1 MPVATLPKRTEIPVE
16 QTWNLESMYS
26 DNSLWE
32 KDYEWVGEHLPGL
45 EAYKERLAES
55 AKMLHGVLKM
65 QDNVGMKLENVVVYS
80 YMRQDEDTTNS
91 FYQAYQDKGFSL
103 YARFNSSVSFVKPE
117 IIALPE
123 EKLQQFYQD
132 EPGLETYRHYIEELR
147 REREH
152 VRSAEVEELL
162 AASGEMA
169 QGPDSIYS
177 MLSNADMKFPT
188 VTDENGDE
196 IELTKGRFVELLESP
211 DRNVR
216 KAAFEAFYDKLGSYA
231 NTIAASYASSVKGN
245 VFYARARKYKNALEA
260 SLSPNNIP
268 VEVYDNLV
276 TTVNANLD
284 KMHRYMA
291 LRKKLLGVSDLQMYD
306 IYTPLIPSAK
316 RKIGY
321 QEACET
327 VLKAFAPLGEDYV
340 AEVERGIQS
349 RWIDVYENVGKT
361 SGAYS
366 SGSYQ
371 SQPFIL
377 MNYQDNLDNMYTLAH
392 ELGHS
397 LHTLYSNRNQPFVY
411 AGYTLFV
418 AEVASTTNENLLT
431 HYLLQQPMDKDT
443 RLYLINNELEKYRGT
458 LFRQTLFAEFERET
472 HARVESGEALTAEW
486 LNEFYLGLNKRYY
499 GDLMNYDERISK
511 EWMRIPHFYRAFYV
525 YQYSTGIS
533 AATALANAMIKEGAP
548 AVARYR
554 EFLRSGSSQYSIDL
568 MAKAGVNMLSPQPI
582 QQAIDI
588 FDYYLT
594 EMERLTAD

>member
-1 MPVATLPKRTEIPVE
+1 MPVATLPKRSEIPVE
-16 QTWNLESMYS
+16 HTWNLESMYS

-45 EAYKERLAES
+45 EAYKGRLAES

-65 QDNVGMKLENVVVYS
+65 QDNVGMKLENVVVYA

-103 YARFNSSVSFVKPE
+103 YARFNSTVSFVKPE

-123 EKLQQFYQD
+123 EKLHQFYQD
-132 EPGLETYRHYIEELR
+132 EPGLEVYRHYIQELR

-152 VRSAEVEELL
+152 VRSAEIEELL

-177 MLSNADMKFPT
+177 MLTNADMKFGT

-216 KAAFEAFYDKLGSYA
+216 KAAFETFYDKLGSFS
-231 NTIAASYASSVKGN
+231 NTIAASYASAVKGN
-245 VFYARARKYKNALEA
+245 VFYARARKYNSALEA

-291 LRKKLLGVSDLQMYD
+291 LRKKLLGVNDLQMYD

-327 VLKAFAPLGEDYV
+327 VLKAFAPLGDDYV
-340 AEVERGIQS
+340 AEVEKGIKS
-349 RWIDVYENVGKT
+349 RWIDVHENVGKT

-418 AEVASTTNENLLT
+418 AEVASTTNEGLLT
-431 HYLLQQPMDKDT
+431 HYLLQQPMDKET

-486 LNEFYLGLNKRYY
+486 MDELYLNLNKRYY
-499 GDLMNYDERISK
+499 GDVMNYDARISK

-554 EFLRSGSSQYSIDL
+554 EFLRSGSSNYSIDL
-568 MAKAGVNMLSPQPI
+568 LAKAGVDMLSPQPV

-594 EMERLTAD
+594 EMERLTAE